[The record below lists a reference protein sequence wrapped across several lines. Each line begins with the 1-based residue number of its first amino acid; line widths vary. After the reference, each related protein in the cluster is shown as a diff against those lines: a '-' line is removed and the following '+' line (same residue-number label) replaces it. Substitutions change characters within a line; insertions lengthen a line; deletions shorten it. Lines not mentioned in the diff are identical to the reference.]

1 MKDLTVKDVIKEL
14 LDFNPNAK
22 LSVVHNGVPL
32 KIEGFSWVLNCGD
45 SDNRDI
51 EKEKNNATYVY
62 LDCDK
67 SENK

>member
-1 MKDLTVKDVIKEL
+1 MKDLTVRETIKRL

-22 LSVVHNGVPL
+22 LSVVHNGAPL
-32 KIEGFSWVLNCGD
+32 KIEGFSWALNGGD

-51 EKEKNNATYVY
+51 EKEKNNATYVF

-67 SENK
+67 SEKE